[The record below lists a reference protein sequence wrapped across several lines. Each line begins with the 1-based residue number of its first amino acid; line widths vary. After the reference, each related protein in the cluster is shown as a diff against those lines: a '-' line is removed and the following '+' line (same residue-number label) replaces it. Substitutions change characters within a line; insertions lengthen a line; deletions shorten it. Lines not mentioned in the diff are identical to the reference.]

1 MKKTIGKETTELTT
15 EYGTDDYKFMHDM
28 FIENSYLTLNRDGVY
43 DLDYQVIEEKI
54 FQIGCNKL
62 GAQFI
67 LKKKKVEEKSLSFLR
82 GFYDG
87 VLIGK
92 HNKYFLEGTNE
103 EKNDYIKGFRVGT
116 GRDE

>member
-67 LKKKKVEEKSLSFLR
+67 LRKKKV
-82 GFYDG
+82 
-87 VLIGK
+87 
-92 HNKYFLEGTNE
+92 
-103 EKNDYIKGFRVGT
+103 
-116 GRDE
+116 